1 MEWEKIAEKIR
12 DMILGEIKEE
22 FRDFKAS
29 VTGELS
35 GFRLAIESMNA
46 RMSGIESRMSAIES
60 RQDNIENELRDL
72 RRTIAETRAELKA
85 EIMQN
90 TLRIDETNKRIDE
103 TRAELKAEIM
113 QNTMRID
120 ETNKRIDET
129 NKRIDETNK
138 RIDALYI
145 EMSEM
150 RGELK
155 QAISNKEIIQDIIFR
170 IERLETKV
178 TA

>member
-22 FRDFKAS
+22 FRDFKNS

-35 GFRLAIESMNA
+35 GFKLAIEAMNA
-46 RMSGIESRMSAIES
+46 RMSGIESRMASLEARQNNLES
-60 RQDNIENELRDL
+60 ELRDL
-72 RRTIAETRAELKA
+72 RRAIDELRVELKG

-90 TLRIDETNKRIDE
+90 TARIDDLRV
-103 TRAELKAEIM
+103 ELKGEIM
-113 QNTMRID
+113 QNTARID

-138 RIDALYI
+138 RIDGLYMDAAEI
-145 EMSEM
+145 KA
-150 RGELK
+150 ELK
-155 QAISNKEIIQDIIFR
+155 DALSRREIIQDILLR

-178 TA
+178 A

>member
-22 FRDFKAS
+22 FRDFKNS

-35 GFRLAIESMNA
+35 GFKLAIEAMNA
-46 RMSGIESRMSAIES
+46 RMSGIESRMASLEARQNNLES
-60 RQDNIENELRDL
+60 ELRDL
-72 RRTIAETRAELKA
+72 RRAIDELRVELKG

-90 TLRIDETNKRIDE
+90 TARIDDLRV
-103 TRAELKAEIM
+103 ELKGEIM
-113 QNTMRID
+113 QNTARID

-129 NKRIDETNK
+129 NKRIDGLYMDAAEIK
-138 RIDALYI
+138 AELKDAL
-145 EMSEM
+145 S
-150 RGELK
+150 RR
-155 QAISNKEIIQDIIFR
+155 EIIQDILLR

-178 TA
+178 A